1 MLVIGREAAMIM
13 TRRTVYAEI
22 GRKIRE
28 LPQEKHVSSYEW
40 EELVQRLCAS
50 EDTGLHEI
58 GIKELNALKSTCTQ
72 RLVRRPN

>member
-1 MLVIGREAAMIM
+1 MMG
-13 TRRTVYAEI
+13 TNRTIYAEI

-28 LPQEKHVSSYEW
+28 LPLEKHVSSYEW

-58 GIKELNALKSTCTQ
+58 GIKERDALKSTCALF
-72 RLVRRPN
+72 LVHRPN